1 MGGIGRVGI
10 VEELGR
16 RDPRHVGPYQLQG
29 RLGSGGM
36 GHVFLGQS
44 PGGRLVAV
52 KVIRPDLADGPDFR
66 RRFAREVT
74 AARRV
79 GGIFTAPVVDA
90 DPAAPQPWLVTAYVE
105 GPSLADHVAQ
115 NGAMPESEVIRLGCA
130 LAEGLAAIHAVGIVH
145 RDLKPSNVLL
155 ASDGPRIIDF
165 GISRAVEATSLTES
179 GLIVGSPGYM
189 SPEQADGREVGAAS
203 DVFSMGAVL
212 AFAATGTEPFGTGAA
227 SALLYRVV
235 HGEPAL
241 TGISDELHEVISACL
256 RKIPAE
262 RPTPARLLALLVSL
276 GNALTL
282 PPDGIAAIVDSP
294 QLVPAGYSRAELSG
308 ARPVSP
314 SGGRSATAAKAMQ
327 NAGPVKHRTRRRPY
341 WRWIALCAVIALAV
355 GGGLALA
362 SHYSGTG
369 NAATAG
375 QSSGTS
381 KKTTTEP
388 DPREVVEEYYA
399 AINKRDW
406 SKVLQLGGKNLS
418 RSRAT
423 MINGFQHTSLDVITH
438 IAADGNEVSVRIL
451 AYESTGGAVQAYA
464 LNYIV
469 GGSVISSG
477 NETLIATYSCPHIS
491 FGDDG
496 TAAPLFCAGRPN
508 PPVLAYYKK
517 QQLGVLRLGPDA
529 TPNEVVDAMCSD
541 LHQHSSSYPVETAA
555 YELAQKI
562 EGWSFGISPPQAMVD
577 RRCS

>member
-1 MGGIGRVGI
+1 M
-10 VEELGR
+10 EELGSG
-16 RDPRHVGPYQLQG
+16 DPRHIGPYQLLG

-36 GHVFLGQS
+36 GQVFLAQS
-44 PGGRLVAV
+44 PGGRRVAV
-52 KVIRPDLADGPDFR
+52 KVIRPDLADAPNFR

-79 GGIFTAPVVDA
+79 SGIFTAPVVDA
-90 DPAAPQPWLVTAYVE
+90 DPEARQPWLVTAYVE
-105 GPSLADHVAQ
+105 GPSLADHVARK
-115 NGAMPESEVIRLGCA
+115 GAMPDSEVISLGCA
-130 LAEGLAAIHAVGIVH
+130 LAEGLGAIHAAGIVH

-155 ASDGPRIIDF
+155 AGDGPRIIDF

-241 TGISDELHEVISACL
+241 TGLSDELHEVVGACL

-262 RPTPARLLALLVSL
+262 RPTPARLLAMLVSL

-282 PPDGIAAIVDSP
+282 PPDGIAAIVDPP
-294 QLVPAGYSRAELSG
+294 QP
-308 ARPVSP
+308 
-314 SGGRSATAAKAMQ
+314 ATAAKAMQ
-327 NAGPVKHRTRRRPY
+327 NAGRVTHRTRRRPY

-369 NAATAG
+369 KAATAG

-381 KKTTTEP
+381 KKTTTESE
-388 DPREVVEEYYA
+388 PRAVVEAYFA
-399 AINKRDW
+399 AINKRNW
-406 SKVLQLGGKNLS
+406 TRVGQLGGKNLS
-418 RSRAT
+418 PSRGS
-423 MINGFQHTSLDVITH
+423 MIKGFRDTSKDVITD
-438 IAADGNEVSVRIL
+438 ITSD
-451 AYESTGGAVQAYA
+451 GGAVTVRVEAYETTGA
-464 LNYIV
+464 LQIYTFHYTV
-469 GGSVISSG
+469 AGGEISTGSQ
-477 NETLIATYSCPHIS
+477 NLIAICARPQ

-496 TAAPLFCAGRPN
+496 TAVPLFCSDRSPN
-508 PPVLAYYKK
+508 PPVLTYYRKK
-517 QQLGVLRLGPDA
+517 HLGVLKLGPDA
-529 TPNEVVDAMCSD
+529 TPTQVVHAMCSD
-541 LHQHSSSYPVETAA
+541 LNRHSSSYPVETAA

-562 EGWSFGISPPQAMVD
+562 EGWSFGMSPPQSMVD
-577 RRCS
+577 GGCS